1 MRAELDQLIESA
13 LAGERDRSQALFHL
27 LDYCQGLEVESPE
40 RWKSQPAQRLSP
52 DLMVEAIVPELAYFL
67 PTPAELEE
75 AKRRLRLHVLHDG
88 RLNANVLGVFGE
100 HADRGVFYPV
110 VDVLESYDG
119 DPSRYDEIA
128 AALQA
133 VPSATFDAP
142 DADAPREA
150 RARRAIEHVR
160 QVGAGVVEHGHSL
173 GFWANNALNAFGEVE
188 DPDRTVAK
196 GAVRLTHNDVASQRD
211 LADPLAVIRAA
222 TDRLE
227 RDIATT
233 TGLTAEY
240 FVTGPDEEG
249 RYFAGNGPM
258 AFYFPGEDLEEFTV
272 DLADCVSEW
281 VCETLADSGRVR
293 EARTWPRCPAHEHSL
308 DPTLVGG
315 AAVWKCRDDPAVK
328 LRIGELGKGYV
339 AATSHRV
346 GVQGCSESAIEVR

>member
-1 MRAELDQLIESA
+1 VRAELDQLTEIE

-27 LDYCQGLEVESPE
+27 LDYCQGLEVESPQQ
-40 RWKSQPAQRLSP
+40 WKSQPAQRLSP

-67 PTPAELEE
+67 PTPAELDE

-88 RLNANVLGVFGE
+88 RLSANVLGVLGE
-100 HADRGVFYPV
+100 HADRGVFHPV

-119 DPSRYDEIA
+119 DPSRYNEIV

-142 DADAPREA
+142 KADAAREA

-160 QVGAGVVEHGHSL
+160 HVGASVVEHGHSL
-173 GFWANNALNAFGEVE
+173 GFWANSALNALGGVE
-188 DPDRTVAK
+188 HADRTVAK
-196 GAVRLTHNDVASQRD
+196 GAARWTRNDLALQRD
-211 LADPLAVIRAA
+211 LPDLHVVIRAA
-222 TDRLE
+222 AERVE

-272 DLADCVSEW
+272 DFADCLSEW
-281 VCETLADSGRVR
+281 VCETLADRVGRVR
-293 EARTWPRCPAHEHSL
+293 EARTWPRCPVHEHSL
-308 DPTLVGG
+308 DPALVGG
-315 AAVWKCRDDPAVK
+315 AAVWECREDPAVR
-328 LRIGELGKGYV
+328 LRIGELGKAPEHSGP
-339 AATSHRV
+339 
-346 GVQGCSESAIEVR
+346 